1 MKVKRDR
8 DSGFSLVE
16 LIVVIV
22 IIAILIG
29 ATIAGIM
36 GYVGKARVNRDIQV
50 AEQTASLLNAEFLTG
65 EYFNGQAFK
74 EKIKSTG
81 VTFEGNGG
89 NTDINDGNSVYVLKW
104 NEYVYNEF
112 KKDQNTANFP
122 TAYYRHINCR
132 QNRVWFVW
140 TWLNYGS
147 SWGGGIPCQDV
158 IDIVPLAKSKGNCFW
173 IVMCFD
179 ENGNAKNLDVIL
191 APENLGM
198 GGHDARRDIWDNL
211 QPYKNKEW

>member
-89 NTDINDGNSVYVLKW
+89 NTDINDGNSVYVFQELP
-104 NEYVYNEF
+104 N
-112 KKDQNTANFP
+112 
-122 TAYYRHINCR
+122 
-132 QNRVWFVW
+132 
-140 TWLNYGS
+140 
-147 SWGGGIPCQDV
+147 
-158 IDIVPLAKSKGNCFW
+158 
-173 IVMCFD
+173 
-179 ENGNAKNLDVIL
+179 
-191 APENLGM
+191 
-198 GGHDARRDIWDNL
+198 
-211 QPYKNKEW
+211 